1 MAGYGL
7 RIILLLGMAAHKLVW
22 ELMKR
27 KGGVKPQGKKSIAL
41 NFKSIIKLGK
51 SLFLLFLVL
60 QTLYPGEILPIAE
73 DATAIRLVGLA
84 IYSLG
89 LLTAIIGR
97 VQLGDNWV
105 DLEDFTVLPGQDL
118 VKTGL
123 YRYIR
128 HPIYIG
134 DALLVIGL
142 QLALNSW
149 LVIIGLA
156 LLPIIYKQAL
166 DEENILS
173 RSFPEYRNY
182 QKQTK
187 MFVPYLV

>member
-73 DATAIRLVGLA
+73 DAIAIRLVGLA